1 MPMYFVTMKRIGYA
15 LFSTTPTERVAVGL
29 TEDQKRLHLLLR
41 AEDGWS
47 VVREWPV
54 EEYSHTD
61 LMLALG
67 KVEEPADPRAV
78 LGLVPPPQ
86 ALH

>member
-1 MPMYFVTMKRIGYA
+1 MYFVTMKRAGYV
-15 LFSTTPTERVAVGL
+15 LFSTSPSESIAVGL
-29 TEDQKRLHLLLR
+29 TADQKRLHLLFR
-41 AEDGWS
+41 ESGDWT

-67 KVEEPADPRAV
+67 KIEEPSDPREV
-78 LGLVPPPQ
+78 LKLVP
-86 ALH
+86 ARITEL

>member
-1 MPMYFVTMKRIGYA
+1 MYFVTMKRPGYV
-15 LFSTTPTERVAVGL
+15 LFSTTPSESVAVGL
-29 TEDQKRLHLLLR
+29 TEDQKRLHLFFR
-41 AEDGWS
+41 EGGNWT

-67 KVEEPADPRAV
+67 KIEEPSDPRELLARI
-78 LGLVPPPQ
+78 PIPT

>member
-1 MPMYFVTMKRIGYA
+1 MYFVTIKRPDYA
-15 LFSTTPTERVAVGL
+15 LFSTSPSERVAVGL

-41 AEDGWS
+41 AEKDWS

-54 EEYSHTD
+54 DEYSHTD

-67 KVEEPADPRAV
+67 KVEEPVDPAA
-78 LGLVPPPQ
+78 LLDLTPPPRS
-86 ALH
+86 LH

>member
-1 MPMYFVTMKRIGYA
+1 MYFVTLKRAGYV
-15 LFSTTPTERVAVGL
+15 LFSTTPSESIAVGL
-29 TEDQKRLHLLLR
+29 TADQKRLHLLFR
-41 AEDGWS
+41 EGGNWT

-67 KVEEPADPRAV
+67 KLEEPVDPKEV
-78 LGLVPPPQ
+78 LTLVPPP
-86 ALH
+86 AGMH